1 MRYLRYLFLSLI
13 AVASVSI
20 ALANLELTELSL
32 LPSVF
37 ADSLE
42 FQIQFKVPLFI
53 IIFLCIAVGL
63 FIGFFWEWLRSTKK
77 RLSSMSDRRKLARLS
92 QEISDLKTIDD
103 EDKDE
108 DEEDVLLFT
117 KRYLE
122 TK

>member
-1 MRYLRYLFLSLI
+1 M
-13 AVASVSI
+13 ASVSI
-20 ALANLELTELSL
+20 ALGNLELTELSL
-32 LPSVF
+32 LPSVL
-37 ADSLE
+37 ADSLG

-53 IIFLCIAVGL
+53 IIFSCIAVGL

-77 RLSSMSDRRKLARLS
+77 RFSSTSDRRKLARLS
-92 QEISDLKTIDD
+92 RENTELKLM

-108 DEEDVLLFT
+108 EEEDVLLLT

>member
-1 MRYLRYLFLSLI
+1 MRYLRYLLLSLT

-32 LPSVF
+32 LPLVL

-42 FQIQFKVPLFI
+42 FQIQFKAPLFI

-77 RLSSMSDRRKLARLS
+77 RLSSTSDRRKLARLS
-92 QEISDLKTIDD
+92 QEITELKSI
-103 EDKDE
+103 EDQ
-108 DEEDVLLFT
+108 DEEDVLLLT
-117 KRYLE
+117 ERYLE

>member
-1 MRYLRYLFLSLI
+1 MRYLRYLFLSLV

-32 LPSVF
+32 LPSVL

-42 FQIQFKVPLFI
+42 FQIQFKAPLFI
-53 IIFLCIAVGL
+53 IIFSCIAVGL
-63 FIGFFWEWLRSTKK
+63 LIGFFWEWLRSTKK
-77 RLSSMSDRRKLARLS
+77 RLSSTSDRRKLAHLS
-92 QEISDLKTIDD
+92 QEIAELKSID
-103 EDKDE
+103 DKDE
-108 DEEDVLLFT
+108 DEEDVLLLT

>member
-1 MRYLRYLFLSLI
+1 MWYLRRLFLSFI

-20 ALANLELTELSL
+20 ALANLKLTELSL
-32 LPSVF
+32 LPSGL

-42 FQIQFKVPLFI
+42 FQVQFEAPLFI

-63 FIGFFWEWLRSTKK
+63 SIGFFWEWGRSTKK
-77 RLSSMSDRRKLARLS
+77 RLSSTPNRRKLARLS
-92 QEISDLKTIDD
+92 QEITELKSIDD
-103 EDKDE
+103 EDE
-108 DEEDVLLFT
+108 DEEDVLLLT

>member
-20 ALANLELTELSL
+20 ALANLELTELSF
-32 LPSVF
+32 LPSVL
-37 ADSLE
+37 AESLE
-42 FQIQFKVPLFI
+42 FQIQFKAPLFI
-53 IIFLCIAVGL
+53 IIFSCLAVGL

-77 RLSSMSDRRKLARLS
+77 RLSFTSDRRKLVRLS
-92 QEISDLKTIDD
+92 QEITELKSVD
-103 EDKDE
+103 DE
-108 DEEDVLLFT
+108 DEEDVLLLT